1 VKTILWT
8 NFHKYGPC
16 CEMFDK
22 RYPIDIHSS
31 IEQTKHTCQVIG
43 GEKMIILF
51 LKLQP
56 SRLKRLPVI

>member
-1 VKTILWT
+1 
-8 NFHKYGPC
+8 
-16 CEMFDK
+16 MFDK